1 METYKIIIPIENE
14 EEEVMQLKNVAESV
28 TGVSLSSGK
37 TKGLDGEFCYEVL
50 GNLKDIIEFTGALV
64 TIYSFLAER
73 RVKIVGD
80 TNYSQNN
87 IKLKDIVT
95 ILKQRF
101 NNNK

>member
-37 TKGLDGEFCYEVL
+37 TKGLDGELMSEVL

-73 RVKIVGD
+73 RVKLVGD
-80 TNYSQNN
+80 KNYSQNN

>member
-1 METYKIIIPIENE
+1 MENYKIIIPIDE
-14 EEEVMQLKNVAESV
+14 EEEMLLKKVADSV
-28 TGVSLSSGK
+28 KGVSLSSGK

-64 TIYSFLAER
+64 AIYSFLAER

>member
-1 METYKIIIPIENE
+1 MENYKIIIPIENE

-64 TIYSFLAER
+64 AIYSFLAER

>member
-64 TIYSFLAER
+64 AIYSFLAER